1 MAHPPPLILASTSK
15 YRRELLERLQI
26 PFTCQSPGVDESR
39 WKEQRLE
46 ASRLAQEL
54 ATAKSHAVWQKHPDS
69 IVIGSDQV
77 AEISGEIL
85 DKPGS
90 FDRAAQQLQWLAGQ
104 THSLWTAVAISSP
117 EGCELFLDQTILTM
131 RSLTQDEI
139 HRYLTADKPFDCAG
153 SYKLESLGISLFER
167 IISADQTAIIGLPLM
182 ATAHHLRRRGYQI
195 P

>member
-15 YRRELLERLQI
+15 YRRELLERLRI
-26 PFTCQSPGVDESR
+26 PFTCEPPGVDESR
-39 WKEQRLE
+39 WKEQRLK

-54 ATAKSHAVWQKHPDS
+54 ATAKSQAVWQKHPDS

-90 FDRAAQQLQWLAGQ
+90 FDRAAQQLQRLAGQ

-117 EGCELFLDQTILTM
+117 EGCQSFLDQTLLTM
-131 RSLTQDEI
+131 RPLTQDEI

-153 SYKLESLGISLFER
+153 SYKLESLGISLFEK

-182 ATAHHLRRRGYQI
+182 ATALHLRRRGYQI